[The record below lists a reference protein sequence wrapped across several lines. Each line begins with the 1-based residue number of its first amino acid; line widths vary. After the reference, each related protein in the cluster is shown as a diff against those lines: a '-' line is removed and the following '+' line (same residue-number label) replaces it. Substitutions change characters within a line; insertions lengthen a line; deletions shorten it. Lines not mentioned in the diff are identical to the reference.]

1 MTLLVVGSV
10 AFDDVETRFGRR
22 ERILGGSA
30 SYFSMA
36 ASRYTPVRMVA
47 VVGDDFPEE
56 ILEDFASRGIDTR
69 GVERAEGRT
78 FFWRGK
84 YSPDFSTRTTLET
97 QLNVFAGFTPKLPED
112 FCSSKFVFLANIH
125 PDLQIQVLDA
135 MRDKP
140 FVAGDTMNLWIT
152 TEKPTLEKLVSRLDL
167 ITVND
172 EEARQLTGQWHLL
185 QAGRAI
191 QKMGPR
197 HVILKKGE
205 HGAMLFSDDELFFAP
220 AFPLEKFCDP
230 TGAGDT
236 FAGGF
241 MGALARI
248 GRVDSVSL
256 RQAMFHG
263 TVAAS
268 CAVEQFSVEGLK
280 DITMGHLE
288 ERFHQLV
295 DYTNCPVIL

>member
-1 MTLLVVGSV
+1 MSLLVVGSV

-36 ASRYTPVRMVA
+36 ASRFSPVRMVA
-47 VVGDDFPEE
+47 VVGDDFPGE
-56 ILEDFASRGIDTR
+56 ILDDFASRGCDTA
-69 GVERAEGRT
+69 GIEHAPGRT

-97 QLNVFAGFTPKLPED
+97 QLNVFAGFTPKLPSH
-112 FCSSKFVFLANIH
+112 FCDAKFLFLANIH

-135 MRDKP
+135 MTHRP

-152 TEKPTLEKLVSRLDL
+152 TEKPTLEKLVSRLQL

-197 HVILKKGE
+197 YVILKKGE
-205 HGAMLFSDDELFFAP
+205 HGAMLFCDEHLFFAP
-220 AFPLEKFCDP
+220 AFPLPSFVDP

-241 MGALARI
+241 MGSLARA
-248 GRVDSVSL
+248 GVVDATTL
-256 RQAMFHG
+256 RRSMFYG

-268 CAVEQFSVEGLK
+268 FAVEQFSVEGLK
-280 DITMGHLE
+280 PITLE
-288 ERFHQLV
+288 DLERRFAALV
-295 DYTNCPVIL
+295 DFTSCP

>member
-1 MTLLVVGSV
+1 MSLLVVGSV

-36 ASRYTPVRMVA
+36 ASRFAPVRMVA
-47 VVGDDFPEE
+47 VVGEDFPQETLDDF
-56 ILEDFASRGIDTR
+56 AARGCDTA
-69 GVERAEGRT
+69 GIERAPGRT
-78 FFWRGK
+78 FYWRGK

-97 QLNVFAGFTPKLPED
+97 QLNVFAGFTPKLPTR
-112 FCSSKFVFLANIH
+112 FCDAKFLFLANIH
-125 PDLQIQVLDA
+125 PDLQLQVLDA
-135 MRDKP
+135 MTNDP

-152 TEKPTLEKLVSRLDL
+152 TEKPTLEKLVSRLQL

-197 HVILKKGE
+197 TVILKKGE
-205 HGAMLFSDDELFFAP
+205 HGALLFHDDALFFAP
-220 AFPLEKFCDP
+220 AFPLGGFVDP

-241 MGALARI
+241 MGSLARD
-248 GRVDSVSL
+248 GVVDGASL
-256 RQAMFHG
+256 RRAMFYG

-268 CAVEQFSVEGLK
+268 FTCEHFSVDGLR
-280 DITMGHLE
+280 DLTIERLD
-288 ERFHQLV
+288 ERFAGLV
-295 DYTNCPVIL
+295 DFTTCGRV

>member
-1 MTLLVVGSV
+1 MSLLVVGSV

-36 ASRYTPVRMVA
+36 ASRFAPVRMVA
-47 VVGDDFPEE
+47 VVGEDFPQETLDDF
-56 ILEDFASRGIDTR
+56 AARGCDTA
-69 GVERAEGRT
+69 GIERAPGKT
-78 FFWRGK
+78 FYWRGK

-97 QLNVFAGFTPKLPED
+97 QLNVFAGFTPKLPPR
-112 FCSSKFVFLANIH
+112 FCDAKFLFLANIH
-125 PDLQIQVLDA
+125 PDLQLQVLDA
-135 MRDKP
+135 MTNDP

-152 TEKPTLEKLVSRLDL
+152 TEKPTLEKLVSRLQL

-197 HVILKKGE
+197 TVILKKGE
-205 HGAMLFSDDELFFAP
+205 HGALLFHDDALFFAP
-220 AFPLEKFCDP
+220 AFPLASFVDP

-241 MGALARI
+241 MGSLARD
-248 GRVDSVSL
+248 GVVNAASL
-256 RQAMFHG
+256 RRAMFYG

-268 CAVEQFSVEGLK
+268 FTCEHFSVDGLR
-280 DITMGHLE
+280 DLTLE
-288 ERFHQLV
+288 RLDERFAGLV
-295 DYTNCPVIL
+295 DFTNCG

>member
-1 MTLLVVGSV
+1 MSLLVVGSV

-36 ASRYTPVRMVA
+36 ASRFTPVQMVA
-47 VVGDDFPEE
+47 VVGDDFPQE
-56 ILEDFASRGIDTR
+56 ILDDFAARGCDTA
-69 GVERAEGRT
+69 GIERAPGKT

-97 QLNVFAGFTPKLPED
+97 QLNVFAGFTPKLPPH
-112 FCSSKFVFLANIH
+112 FCDAKFLFLANIH
-125 PDLQIQVLDA
+125 PDLQLQVLDA
-135 MRDKP
+135 MTGDP

-152 TEKPTLEKLVSRLDL
+152 TERPTLEKLVSRLQL

-197 HVILKKGE
+197 TVILKKGE
-205 HGAMLFSDDELFFAP
+205 HGAMLFHDEELFFAP
-220 AFPLEKFCDP
+220 AFPLAGFVDP

-241 MGALARI
+241 MGSLARA
-248 GRVDSVSL
+248 GVVNSNTL
-256 RQAMFHG
+256 RKAMFYG

-268 CAVEQFSVEGLK
+268 HTVEQFSVEGLRGLTL
-280 DITMGHLE
+280 DALE
-288 ERFHQLV
+288 ARFEQLTHFT
-295 DYTNCPVIL
+295 YCPN

>member
-1 MTLLVVGSV
+1 MSLLVVGSV

-36 ASRYTPVRMVA
+36 ASRFAPVQMVA
-47 VVGDDFPEE
+47 VVGDDFPQE
-56 ILEDFASRGIDTR
+56 ILDDFAKRSCDTAGI
-69 GVERAEGRT
+69 ERAPGKT

-97 QLNVFAGFTPKLPED
+97 QLNVFAGFTPKLPAH
-112 FCSSKFVFLANIH
+112 FCDASFLFLANIH
-125 PDLQIQVLDA
+125 PDLQLQVLDS
-135 MRDKP
+135 MKNNP

-152 TEKPTLEKLVSRLDL
+152 TERPTLEKLVSRLQL

-197 HVILKKGE
+197 TVILKKGE
-205 HGAMLFSDDELFFAP
+205 HGAMLFHDDELFFAP
-220 AFPLEKFCDP
+220 AFPLASFVDP

-241 MGALARI
+241 MGSLARD
-248 GRVDSVSL
+248 GVVNSVNL
-256 RQAMFHG
+256 RRAMFYG

-268 CAVEQFSVEGLK
+268 HTVEQFSVDGLRELTIERL
-280 DITMGHLE
+280 D
-288 ERFHQLV
+288 ERFAQLV
-295 DYTNCPVIL
+295 DFTKCEN

>member
-1 MTLLVVGSV
+1 MSLLVVGSV

-36 ASRYTPVRMVA
+36 ASRFAPVRMVA
-47 VVGDDFPEE
+47 VVGEDFPQETLDDF
-56 ILEDFASRGIDTR
+56 AARGCDTA
-69 GVERAEGRT
+69 GIERAPGKT
-78 FFWRGK
+78 FYWRGK

-97 QLNVFAGFTPKLPED
+97 QLNVFAGFTPKLPPH
-112 FCSSKFVFLANIH
+112 FCDAKFLFLANIH
-125 PDLQIQVLDA
+125 PDLQLQVLDS
-135 MRDKP
+135 MTHDP
-140 FVAGDTMNLWIT
+140 FVAGDTMNLWIN
-152 TEKPTLEKLVSRLDL
+152 TEKPTLEKLVSRLQL

-197 HVILKKGE
+197 TVILKKGE
-205 HGAMLFSDDELFFAP
+205 HGALLFHDDALFFAP
-220 AFPLEKFCDP
+220 AFPLAAFVDP

-241 MGALARI
+241 MGSLARD
-248 GRVDSVSL
+248 GVVELASL
-256 RQAMFHG
+256 RRAMFYG

-268 CAVEQFSVEGLK
+268 FTCEHFSVDGLR
-280 DITMGHLE
+280 DLTLE
-288 ERFHQLV
+288 RLDERFAGLV
-295 DYTNCPVIL
+295 DFTTCG

>member
-1 MTLLVVGSV
+1 MSLLVVGSV
-10 AFDDVETRFGRR
+10 AFDDVETRYGRR

-36 ASRYTPVRMVA
+36 ASRYVPVRMVA
-47 VVGDDFPEE
+47 VVGDDFPQE
-56 ILEDFASRGIDTR
+56 ILDEFAGRGCDVAGI
-69 GVERAEGRT
+69 ERAPGKT

-97 QLNVFAGFTPKLPED
+97 QLNVFAGFVPRLPEHFRD
-112 FCSSKFVFLANIH
+112 AKFLFLANIH
-125 PDLQIQVLDA
+125 PELQLQVLSA
-135 MRDKP
+135 MTANP

-152 TEKPTLEKLVSRLDL
+152 TERPTLEKVVSRLHL

-185 QAGRAI
+185 EAGRAI

-197 HVILKKGE
+197 TVILKKGE
-205 HGAMLFSDDELFFAP
+205 HGALLFHEDALFFAP
-220 AFPLEKFCDP
+220 AFPLPRFCDP

-241 MGALARI
+241 MGFLARE
-248 GRVDSVSL
+248 GAATPENL
-256 RQAMFHG
+256 RRAMFHG

-268 CAVEQFSVEGLK
+268 FAVEHFSVDGLRAMTAEG
-280 DITMGHLE
+280 IE
-288 ERFHQLV
+288 ERFAKLV
-295 DYTNCPVIL
+295 EYTRF